1 MARARGLALTFSF
14 MILLPEKRAEIING
28 LLPLLAETWEDQEEQ
43 KECEG
48 RTLIYNGITK
58 DKEGNPINPG
68 ISYVYAEKVPVK
80 VDHEQRIN
88 EVINRAPTMEG
99 MMEDLSRYLVKYGT
113 SKEAI
118 KKSRRR
124 DERNR
129 Q

>member
-1 MARARGLALTFSF
+1 MPGLNLFF

-28 LLPLLAETWEDQEEQ
+28 LLPLLAETWEEQEQQ
-43 KECEG
+43 KQCEG
-48 RTLIYNGITK
+48 RTLIYNGVTK
-58 DKEGNPINPG
+58 DKEGNQIDPG
-68 ISYVYAEKVPVK
+68 IDYVYAEKISVK
-80 VDHEQRIN
+80 VDHEQRLN

>member
-1 MARARGLALTFSF
+1 
-14 MILLPEKRAEIING
+14 MILLPDKRAEIING
-28 LLPLLAETWEDQEEQ
+28 LLPLLAETYEEQEEQ

-48 RTLIYNGITK
+48 RTLIYNGVTE
-58 DKEGNPINPG
+58 DKEGNPIQPG
-68 ISYVYAEKVPVK
+68 INYVYAEKVQVK
-80 VDHEQRIN
+80 VDHEKRLN
-88 EVINRAPTMEG
+88 EVIDRARTMDG

>member
-1 MARARGLALTFSF
+1 
-14 MILLPEKRAEIING
+14 MILLPDKRAELING
-28 LLPLLAETWEDQEEQ
+28 LLPLMDPTATEEQEEQ
-43 KECEG
+43 KKCEG
-48 RTLIYNGITK
+48 RTLIYNGVTE
-58 DKEGNPINPG
+58 DKEGKPIQPG
-68 ISYVYAEKVPVK
+68 IEYLCAEKVQVPIN
-80 VDHEQRIN
+80 HEKRLN
-88 EVINRAPTMEG
+88 EVIDRAKTMEG

>member
-1 MARARGLALTFSF
+1 
-14 MILLPEKRAEIING
+14 MILLPDKRAEIING
-28 LLPLLAETWEDQEEQ
+28 LLPLLAETYEDQEEQ
-43 KECEG
+43 KKCEG
-48 RTLIYNGITK
+48 RVLIYNGITK
-58 DKEGNPINPG
+58 DKEGNQINPG
-68 ISYVYAEKVPVK
+68 IEYVYADKVSVK
-80 VDHEQRIN
+80 IDHEKRLN
-88 EVINRAPTMEG
+88 EVIDRAKTMDG

>member
-1 MARARGLALTFSF
+1 
-14 MILLPEKRAEIING
+14 MILLPDKRAEIIDG
-28 LLPLLAETWEDQEEQ
+28 LLPLLAETYEEQEEQ
-43 KECEG
+43 KKCEG
-48 RTLIYNGITK
+48 RTLIYNGVK
-58 DKEGNPINPG
+58 EDKEGNQIKPG
-68 ISYVYAEKVPVK
+68 IEYVYTEKIPVK
-80 VDHEQRIN
+80 VDHEKRLN
-88 EVINRAPTMEG
+88 EIIDRASTMDG

>member
-1 MARARGLALTFSF
+1 
-14 MILLPEKRAEIING
+14 MILLPEKRAELING
-28 LLPLLAETWEDQEEQ
+28 LLPLLVETWEDQEEQ

-48 RTLIYNGITK
+48 RTLIYNGVTK
-58 DKEGNPINPG
+58 DIQGNPIQPEIN
-68 ISYVYAEKVPVK
+68 YLYTELVKVK
-80 VDHEQRIN
+80 VDHEKRLN

-99 MMEDLSRYLVKYGT
+99 MMADLSRYLVKYGT

-118 KKSRRR
+118 RKSRRR